1 MIVKN
6 NGFLT
11 IEQLQDQYLNG
22 ITGNTPVRTTDGK
35 SFQEILESTQG
46 SREVRFSK
54 HAAQR
59 LSNRNIELTKD
70 QKERLQA
77 GTAKASQKGIRESL
91 VLVDQ
96 LAFIVN
102 IPNNTVVTAM
112 QQNETGTILCAFF
125 GVFCRTVKTYWH
137 FEQYL
142 PAVKP
147 VLVQVASTAG
157 WTTIVCSVLS
167 PGRDWKVRLTP
178 APLACTSVCT
188 LEHV

>member
-22 ITGNTPVRTTDGK
+22 VKGNTPVKNTDGK
-35 SFQEILESTQG
+35 SFQEILESAQSS

-59 LSNRNIELTKD
+59 LSNRNIELTQN

-112 QQNETGTILCAFF
+112 QQNETDENIFTNIDG
-125 GVFCRTVKTYWH
+125 
-137 FEQYL
+137 
-142 PAVKP
+142 AV
-147 VLVQVASTAG
+147 
-157 WTTIVCSVLS
+157 II
-167 PGRDWKVRLTP
+167 
-178 APLACTSVCT
+178 
-188 LEHV
+188 

>member
-22 ITGNTPVRTTDGK
+22 ITGNTPVKTTDGK

-112 QQNETGTILCAFF
+112 QQNGTDENIFTNID
-125 GVFCRTVKTYWH
+125 G
-137 FEQYL
+137 
-142 PAVKP
+142 AV
-147 VLVQVASTAG
+147 
-157 WTTIVCSVLS
+157 II
-167 PGRDWKVRLTP
+167 
-178 APLACTSVCT
+178 
-188 LEHV
+188 